1 MTKSSFF
8 TLVCCLFSVL
18 IFSQE
23 IAVLKYKGG
32 GDWYGNPTAL
42 PNLISFCNS
51 NINTKINPKPETV
64 EVGSSDIFQYPLVHM
79 TGHGHVFFSEEDA
92 ENLRDYLL
100 SGGFLHIDDNY
111 GMQPYITEELKKVF
125 PDKELTELPANHP
138 IFNVAYPF
146 PKGLPKIHE
155 HDGKRPQ
162 AFG

>member
-1 MTKSSFF
+1 MKHMTKSRFF

-92 ENLRDYLL
+92 DNLRDYLL
-100 SGGFLHIDDNY
+100 SGGFLHIDDN
-111 GMQPYITEELKKVF
+111 
-125 PDKELTELPANHP
+125 
-138 IFNVAYPF
+138 
-146 PKGLPKIHE
+146 
-155 HDGKRPQ
+155 
-162 AFG
+162 